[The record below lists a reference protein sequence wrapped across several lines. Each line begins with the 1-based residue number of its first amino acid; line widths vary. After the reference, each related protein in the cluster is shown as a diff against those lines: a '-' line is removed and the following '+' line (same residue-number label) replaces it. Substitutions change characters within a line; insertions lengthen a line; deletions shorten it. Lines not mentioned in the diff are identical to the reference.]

1 MPRAVI
7 RVAVVGVSHPPANRW
22 AKRVLRPAAIL
33 GDVPMLGTGSTM
45 AQQGDVLTV
54 YMGDHA
60 VQLHSGETRHY
71 IDNLSAAQPSLW
83 VAADGDRVQIV
94 TADPYEGEA
103 LASDTERVV
112 EALAMPA
119 QVAAQI
125 RAFVAAHHVEEVF
138 HKRKRV
144 PATSAQDP
152 RAPRILKEAGK
163 WVHSRGKAGLPP
175 KGDT

>member
-22 AKRVLRPAAIL
+22 AVRVLRPAAIL
-33 GDVPMLGTGSTM
+33 ADIPMLETGSQM
-45 AQQGDVLTV
+45 AQQGEVLTV

-83 VAADGDRVQIV
+83 VAAAGGRVQMV

-112 EALAMPA
+112 EALAMP
-119 QVAAQI
+119 VSVRAQI
-125 RAFVAAHHVEEVF
+125 DAFIREHHVEEVF
-138 HKRKRV
+138 YKRKRV
-144 PATSAQDP
+144 PATSPNDP
-152 RAPRILKEAGK
+152 RAPRILDDGGK
-163 WVHSRGKAGLPP
+163 WVQSRGKAGLPP
-175 KGDT
+175 KGET

>member
-1 MPRAVI
+1 MPRAVL

-22 AKRVLRPAAIL
+22 ASRVLRPAAIL
-33 GDVPMLGTGSTM
+33 ADVPALATGSQM
-45 AQQGDVLTV
+45 AQRGEIFTV

-71 IDNLSAAQPSLW
+71 IDNLSAVQPSLW
-83 VAADGDRVQIV
+83 VATDGTQVQIV

-119 QVAAQI
+119 LIRAQI
-125 RAFVAAHHVEEVF
+125 GAFVAAHHVEEVF
-138 HKRKRV
+138 IKRKRV
-144 PATSAQDP
+144 PATSVHDP
-152 RAPRILKEAGK
+152 RAPRILDESGK
-163 WVHSRGKAGLPP
+163 WVQSRGRAGLPP
-175 KGDT
+175 KEPK